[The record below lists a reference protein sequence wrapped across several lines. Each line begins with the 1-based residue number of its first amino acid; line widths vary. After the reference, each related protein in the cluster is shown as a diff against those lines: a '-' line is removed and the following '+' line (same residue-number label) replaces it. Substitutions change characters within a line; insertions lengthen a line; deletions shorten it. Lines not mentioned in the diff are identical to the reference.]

1 MARTAKIFQRPN
13 WNQSWRWECCYTS
26 TALSQTSCSGWPCR
40 LCHWTLISHNTQPPP
55 SVALLCLPKA
65 RSYLSS
71 QESRLSTYSKYCNEI
86 LERNQED
93 KKSLLFFLKSRYC
106 HHSVNQSSIMRWESL
121 NSPGQHS
128 KSPKHPSWSCL
139 PLTEYTS
146 VLQLLN
152 SPTCFLNALHW
163 HAELL
168 FLESPTVLKHT
179 AFPNFY
185 CYLCRILKL
194 GR

>member
-71 QESRLSTYSKYCNEI
+71 QESRLSTYSKYCNEV

-128 KSPKHPSWSCL
+128 KSPKHPSWSSAYWIHLCSPAFKFPYL
-139 PLTEYTS
+139 LPKRAPLTRRVIISGVSHCTQTHCIS
-146 VLQLLN
+146 
-152 SPTCFLNALHW
+152 
-163 HAELL
+163 
-168 FLESPTVLKHT
+168 
-179 AFPNFY
+179 
-185 CYLCRILKL
+185 
-194 GR
+194 